1 MIMVGYKGWATHE
14 NKKDSAARFTD
25 QILHACE
32 INSYPIEPKRTF
44 VELVHPFFDD
54 EHIRK
59 PVACLI
65 GADYR

>member
-1 MIMVGYKGWATHE
+1 MVGYKGWATHG
-14 NKKDSAARFTD
+14 NTKDSAARFTD
-25 QILHACE
+25 QILHVCE

-65 GADYR
+65 GAGYR

>member
-1 MIMVGYKGWATHE
+1 MGIRKILLLGSPIRYYM
-14 NKKDSAARFTD
+14 
-25 QILHACE
+25 QILHVCE
-32 INSYPIEPKRTF
+32 INPYPIKPKRTF
-44 VELVHPFFDD
+44 VELVPPFFDD